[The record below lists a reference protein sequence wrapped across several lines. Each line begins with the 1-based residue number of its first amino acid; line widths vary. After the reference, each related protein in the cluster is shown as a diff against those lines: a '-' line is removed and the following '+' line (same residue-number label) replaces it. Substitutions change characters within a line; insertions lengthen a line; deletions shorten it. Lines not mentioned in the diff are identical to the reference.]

1 MRKKKKTTRY
11 HVSPLVMPKRSFIQ
25 FLDKYRK
32 IYRTEE
38 PIELHQ
44 EYEVSKIQTEENL
57 TVARVLLQINC
68 KKMLKM
74 EE

>member
-1 MRKKKKTTRY
+1 MAAKMITLKKKTTTRY
-11 HVSPLVMPKRSFIQ
+11 HVSPLAMLKRSFSQ

-32 IYRTEE
+32 IQRTEE

-57 TVARVLLQINC
+57 TGQVARVL
-68 KKMLKM
+68 
-74 EE
+74 